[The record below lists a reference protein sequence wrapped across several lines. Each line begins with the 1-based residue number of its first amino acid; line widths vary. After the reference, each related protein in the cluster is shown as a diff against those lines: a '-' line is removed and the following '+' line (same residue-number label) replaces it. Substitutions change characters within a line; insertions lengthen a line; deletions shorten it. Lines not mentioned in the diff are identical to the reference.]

1 MKKIITFEKKLEFP
15 SMIAEVTSISLDQQ
29 LKFKDSSNI
38 DGLLIV
44 KGTYKRTEATRLEE
58 DFNFELPTEILLT
71 EKIDLDSSRIDIDD
85 FFYEIENDE
94 TIICHIDILVEGIE
108 IVDVDDSDDE
118 NIILDNHER
127 QIDEISNETEL
138 RECDGDSSY
147 ESEEIAKK
155 IEEKIEKNENEKK
168 LDSNKENKNIS
179 EEQNNLKE
187 EQKPKDIEQ
196 REKEEEIMEKE
207 ENLKIESVEEKEE
220 NIEVGSLFT
229 SLKDSEET
237 FQTYSV
243 YIVRE
248 EETIEKIME
257 KYKISKEALE
267 SYNDLSTITK
277 GSKLIIPYQNDTN

>member
-15 SMIAEVTSISLDQQ
+15 SMIAEVTSISLDQH
-29 LKFKDSSNI
+29 LKFRDSSNI

-71 EKIDLDSSRIDIDD
+71 EKIDLDSSKIDIDD
-85 FFYEIENDE
+85 FFYEIENDD

-108 IVDVDDSDDE
+108 IVDVEEKEEE
-118 NIILDNHER
+118 NIVLDNHER
-127 QIDEISNETEL
+127 QIDEISKEQQL
-138 RECDGDSSY
+138 RECDGDLTY
-147 ESEEIAKK
+147 ESKEDNQEIKEEQTEIKK
-155 IEEKIEKNENEKK
+155 EQDKQNAENEKYEQE
-168 LDSNKENKNIS
+168 ENKII
-179 EEQNNLKE
+179 NNQE
-187 EQKPKDIEQ
+187 IEQ
-196 REKEEEIMEKE
+196 REKEDIMTEKE
-207 ENLKIESVEEKEE
+207 QITNIEDIKETEE

-237 FQTYSV
+237 FSTYSV

-257 KYKISKEALE
+257 KYKITKEALE
-267 SYNDLSTITK
+267 SYNDLSNIVK
-277 GSKLIIPYQNDTN
+277 GSKLIIPYQNDAN